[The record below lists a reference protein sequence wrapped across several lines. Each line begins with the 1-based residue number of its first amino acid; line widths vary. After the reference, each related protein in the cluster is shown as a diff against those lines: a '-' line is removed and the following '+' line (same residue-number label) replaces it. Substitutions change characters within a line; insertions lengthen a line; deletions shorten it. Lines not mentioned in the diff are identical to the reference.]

1 MKKKIGLILG
11 CILFIILAVG
21 SVPKNS
27 KTSIETTSSKNDG
40 EKKEFK
46 IGDLINTGTI
56 ELSINKRSVQK
67 KVNDNSGYL
76 TYSPEGESNEFLILN
91 VTIKNISKEM
101 ISLDSSSF
109 QLLDGDVQYSPTMI
123 VIKDGLNYDNV
134 NPGVQIKKRI
144 FFDIPENI
152 AKKEN
157 LKLKLGSN
165 FFSNTGNDVEVDLQ
179 NITN

>member
-1 MKKKIGLILG
+1 M
-11 CILFIILAVG
+11 
-21 SVPKNS
+21 
-27 KTSIETTSSKNDG
+27 
-40 EKKEFK
+40 
-46 IGDLINTGTI
+46 
-56 ELSINKRSVQK
+56 QK

-157 LKLKLGSN
+157 LKLKLGSS

-179 NITN
+179 NIIN